1 MKKSLINLK
10 NIRAGETYQ
19 IKNCSEIFE
28 QKRFRCS
35 EFIFQFD
42 EEKS

>member
-19 IKNCSEIFE
+19 IKARNIQ

-35 EFIFQFD
+35 EFIFQFY